1 MEPQGQRRRD
11 SRLLHRE
18 GIMGTEG
25 VDDFMGLFGDLP
37 NFPGKRVPKNR
48 PNSTRLIDSGL
59 GDRYNGAKGKEY
71 IINGKKETFYTIG
84 EVCKAL
90 GKRPV
95 TLRMWESKGWIP
107 KSSFRTPPPS
117 GVQIPEKATKG
128 RRLYTQQQLDTLIDG
143 VALFNIA
150 DRHRG
155 DWEAFKQYI
164 QENWKR

>member
-1 MEPQGQRRRD
+1 
-11 SRLLHRE
+11 
-18 GIMGTEG
+18 MGTEG
-25 VDDFMGLFGDLP
+25 IDDLMGLFGDLP

-48 PNSTRLIDSGL
+48 PDSPIVVNSELEN
-59 GDRYNGAKGKEY
+59 RYNGIKGKEY
-71 IINGKKETFYTIG
+71 IINGEKIMMYTIG
-84 EVCKAL
+84 QVCAAL
-90 GKRPV
+90 DKSAV

-107 KSSFRTPPPS
+107 KSSFRTPPPN
-117 GVQIPEKATKG
+117 GVQIPGKASKG

-164 QENWKR
+164 QEHWKR

>member
-1 MEPQGQRRRD
+1 
-11 SRLLHRE
+11 
-18 GIMGTEG
+18 MGTEG
-25 VDDFMGLFGDLP
+25 VDNLMGLFGDLP

-48 PNSTRLIDSGL
+48 PDSPAVVNSVIEN
-59 GDRYNGAKGKEY
+59 RYNGIKGKEY
-71 IINGKKETFYTIG
+71 IINGEKMMMYTIG
-84 EVCKAL
+84 QVCAAL
-90 GKRPV
+90 DKSAV

-107 KSSFRTPPPS
+107 KSSFRTPPPN
-117 GVQIPEKATKG
+117 GVQIPGKASKG